1 MVPKSEFKNFMQ
13 LQVYKEFIIQTA
25 RMFMHY

>member
-13 LQVYKEFIIQTA
+13 LQVYKEFVI
-25 RMFMHY
+25 